1 VTPPSTQPP
10 ETISG
15 YRIVRK
21 IGEGGMGVV
30 YEAEQLEPVQ
40 RKVAVKVIKA
50 GMDSKT
56 VVARFESERQ
66 ALAMMNHPNIAR
78 VYDAGTTKQ
87 GRPYFAM
94 EYISGEP
101 ITRYCDDHRLETRE
115 RLELFTRL
123 CDGVQHAHHKGVIH
137 RDIKPSNVLVRI
149 LDDRPVPTI
158 IDFGIAKATQ
168 QPLTEKT
175 MFTAMGLLIGTPE
188 YMSPEQA
195 EMTGLDVD
203 TRTDVYSL
211 GVLLYE
217 LLVGALPF
225 DSRTL
230 RDAGLDEIRRRIRE
244 DEPSKP
250 STKVTTLGEA
260 TSGTAERRRTDPRS
274 LRRLLKGDL
283 DWITMKALE
292 KDRTRRYASPAEMAA
307 DIDRHLR
314 HEPVLAG
321 PPGMAYRTKKFLRR
335 HRVGVAVGA
344 ALLAALL
351 IGIAGMTVG
360 LLQAREQKRTAQRV
374 SIVLTQLFAD
384 INPNAWRETAADP
397 KEVLDRA
404 AGRIIDG
411 LEGKPLAQAQ
421 LMLPLGDAYW
431 GIGHFDRARMM
442 YEGALNRRRDNL
454 AEAHPDVAESSA
466 RLGEFLYET
475 GEYDEA
481 VQLLESS
488 LQMRRKAYGPDHTL
502 VGRSLRS
509 LGNLYWKRSELD
521 KARSY
526 LERALRIEEKNEGA
540 EGFDVSQI
548 LHLLAMVDLDAG
560 DNEAALSYLERSLRI
575 REEVLGPEHITVSS
589 SLGQMGRAYLAMGE
603 LEPAESNLRRAVQ
616 IVEQAGG
623 AEHPNLGL
631 ELMNLGRVL
640 MAKADYE
647 GARATFERA
656 LANQEKNLGANH
668 PNLVYTLRSYGEL
681 LSRTGDLDGAREK
694 HERALR
700 ILENAFGS
708 VHIDVARVTLS
719 LGYVEYEAGNH
730 ERARSHFERALES
743 YRAVFGPEHEA
754 LIGPLYS
761 LARLSALSGDPASA
775 ITELR
780 EAVDC
785 GLDRHDL
792 LHDPAL
798 DSVRDDPEFQALVE
812 RVRMRTEP

>member
-1 VTPPSTQPP
+1 MESP

-21 IGEGGMGVV
+21 IGEGGMGLV
-30 YEAEQLEPVQ
+30 YEAEQLQPVR
-40 RKVAVKVIKA
+40 RKVALKVIKA

-78 VYDAGTTKQ
+78 VYDAGTTEQ

-115 RLELFTRL
+115 RLELFTQL
-123 CDGVQHAHHKGVIH
+123 CEGVQHAHQKGIIH
-137 RDIKPSNVLVRI
+137 RDIKPTNVLVRI

-168 QPLTEKT
+168 QRLTEKT
-175 MFTAMGLLIGTPE
+175 MFTAVGLLIGTPE

-211 GVLLYE
+211 GVMLYE

-225 DSRTL
+225 DSKTL
-230 RDAGLDEIRRRIRE
+230 RDAGLDEIRRKIRE

-250 STKVTTLGEA
+250 STKVSTLGEA
-260 TSGTAERRRTDPRS
+260 TSRAAERRRTDPRT

-292 KDRTRRYASPAEMAA
+292 KDRTRRYGSPAELAA
-307 DIDRHLR
+307 DIERHLR

-321 PPGMAYRTKKFLRR
+321 PPGVAYRTQKFLRR

-351 IGIAGMTVG
+351 MGIAGTTVG
-360 LLQAREQKRTAQRV
+360 ILQAREQKRTARRV
-374 SIVLTQLFAD
+374 ATVLTQLFAD
-384 INPNAWRETAADP
+384 INPVAWRETALDP

-454 AEAHPDVAESSA
+454 GEAHPDVAESSA
-466 RLGEFLYET
+466 RFGEFLYET

-481 VQLLESS
+481 VRLLESS
-488 LQMRRKAYGPDHTL
+488 LEMRRQAYGPDHTL
-502 VGRSLRS
+502 VGRSLSS

-521 KARSY
+521 KARTY
-526 LERALRIEEKNEGA
+526 LKRALQIEEKNEGA

-548 LHLLAMVDLDAG
+548 LHLLAMVELDAG

-603 LEPAESNLRRAVQ
+603 LELAESNLRRAVE
-616 IVEQAGG
+616 IVERTGG
-623 AEHPNLGL
+623 ADHPNLGI

-640 MAKADYE
+640 LAKADYE

-681 LSRTGDLDGAREK
+681 LSRTGDFDGAREK
-694 HERALR
+694 LGRAMT
-700 ILENAFGS
+700 ILEETFGEA
-708 VHIDVARVTLS
+708 HIDVVRVASS
-719 LGYVEYEAGNH
+719 LGYVEYDAGNH
-730 ERARSHFERALES
+730 EAARPHFERALES
-743 YRAVFGPEHEA
+743 SRAVFGPGHEA
-754 LIGPLYS
+754 LVGPLYA
-761 LARLSALSGDPASA
+761 LACLSALAGDRESA
-775 ITELR
+775 IAKLS

-785 GLDRHDL
+785 GLSRPEILDDPDL
-792 LHDPAL
+792 ASL
-798 DSVRDDPEFQALVE
+798 RNDPEFEALAQ
-812 RVRMRTEP
+812 RVRMRTNP